1 MEALAKLVAH
11 SVFGGLACGFGGA
24 IPAMVPATRRLAGA
38 QAACG
43 GGLLALAVGVALPS
57 ALSHV
62 APQRALGFF
71 TASVILAALGAR
83 YLRTSLR
90 TPLAEA
96 LCFRTPSG
104 RARDADVER
113 ALGALITACALAVH
127 NVLEGFMV
135 RNSGYQQ
142 PRVVAATALLLEHL
156 PEGVAIAI
164 PVYVATRRRWAG
176 ARIALIVGMLEP
188 IAALAVALCLPSV
201 LSPAIVGGAYAC
213 VAGIITFIATAE
225 MIPAAVAGIGGAS
238 LSSWMGAGVMTA
250 TICEPLMTCEV
261 QREAV
266 R

>member
-1 MEALAKLVAH
+1 MEALARLVAH
-11 SVFGGLACGFGGA
+11 SVCGGLACGFGGA

-43 GGLLALAVGVALPS
+43 GGLLALAVGVALPA
-57 ALSHV
+57 ALTHV
-62 APQRALGFF
+62 SPHRALAYFA
-71 TASVILAALGAR
+71 ASVILAALAAR
-83 YLRTSLR
+83 YLRASLR

-96 LCFRTPSG
+96 LCMGSPG

-127 NVLEGFMV
+127 NVLEGLMV
-135 RNSGYQQ
+135 RHAGQQ
-142 PRVVAATALLLEHL
+142 PRAVAATALLLEHL

-164 PVYVATRRRWAG
+164 PVYVVTRRRWAG

-188 IAALAVALCLPSV
+188 IAALAVALCLPAV
-201 LSPAIVGGAYAC
+201 LSPAVVGGAHAS

-250 TICEPLMTCEV
+250 MICEPLMTCEV
-261 QREAV
+261 QRNAV